1 MADAQSNPKILI
13 LGPWSPEGTKT
24 HEELEA

>member
-13 LGPWSPEGTKT
+13 LVQWSPEGTKT